1 MDPATAKT
9 AFLARLAAAA
19 IFGLPAAVS
28 AKEIAER
35 QAPCALVK
43 IDDFAK
49 QWSSAPLVLVI
60 CGDAADGNS
69 LRAELS
75 GTEESSARRLKSCVG
90 AFPCAFVPPGQAGI
104 AGELK
109 SGQVLLLSPDGKTKV
124 DCGLMQKQKGET
136 YGDCLLR
143 LLSAEDRVGK
153 AWRERRTDATLQSQV
168 TTQIKALGGAA
179 KERRDARKWLTENLN
194 DCSPMLLAAIT
205 SEDPETASSAQ
216 QILATA
222 AARDVSGLP
231 RVNKRGNMDP
241 RIACGMARISP
252 VAHLYLSGRPSA

>member
-28 AKEIAER
+28 AKDIAER
-35 QAPCALVK
+35 QAPCAPVK

-75 GTEESSARRLKSCVG
+75 GTEESARRLKSCVG

-124 DCGLMQKQKGET
+124 DCGLLQKQKGES

-143 LLSAEDRVGK
+143 LLSAEDRLGK

-168 TTQIKALGGAA
+168 TAQIKSLGGAA
-179 KERRDARKWLTENLN
+179 RERRDARKWLTEHLN
-194 DCSPMLLAAIT
+194 DCSPMLLGAVT
-205 SEDPETASSAQ
+205 SDDPETASSAQ
-216 QILATA
+216 QILAGA

-231 RVNKRGNMDP
+231 RLMQRGKMDP

-252 VAHLYLSGRPSA
+252 LAHLYLSGRPSA

>member
-1 MDPATAKT
+1 MDPATART

-19 IFGLPAAVS
+19 IFGLPAAVG
-28 AKEIAER
+28 AREIAER
-35 QAPCALVK
+35 QAPCAPVK

-60 CGDAADGNS
+60 CGDATDGNS

-75 GTEESSARRLKSCVG
+75 GTEESSRRLKSCVG

-104 AGELK
+104 AGKLK
-109 SGQVLLLSPDGKTKV
+109 SGQVLLLSPDGKTRV
-124 DCGLMQKQKGET
+124 DCGLMQKHKGESH
-136 YGDCLLR
+136 GDCLFR
-143 LLSAEDRVGK
+143 LLSAEDRIDK
-153 AWRERRTDATLQSQV
+153 AWRERRTDATFQSQV
-168 TTQIKALGGAA
+168 SSQIKSLGGAA
-179 KERRDARKWLTENLN
+179 RERRDARKWLTQNLN
-194 DCSPMLLAAIT
+194 DCSPMLLGAVT

-231 RVNKRGNMDP
+231 RVMQRGNMDP

-252 VAHLYLSGRPSA
+252 VAQLYLSGRPSA